1 MKSQVVTAESH
12 GRSTLQSP
20 IANRTRTRSITKN
33 EPSSKGR
40 KPRARS
46 RKLVSPRPSPKKL
59 QSAKPQPAN
68 RRKTPTP
75 QPIVEPVVEE
85 QSSEDD
91 PNDSLQSESTINSSL
106 NSEDLEEENI
116 IANISPETENTNS
129 HTMYT
134 APEHSQV
141 RLFQFKLQKIQF
153 ILASKLHSIIRRTH
167 GIRSILF
174 YQAYSPS

>member
-1 MKSQVVTAESH
+1 MKLQVVTAESH

-33 EPSSKGR
+33 EPSSKATAR

-59 QSAKPQPAN
+59 QSKPQPAS

-106 NSEDLEEENI
+106 NSEDLEEEENI

-141 RLFQFKLQKIQF
+141 RFFQ
-153 ILASKLHSIIRRTH
+153 S
-167 GIRSILF
+167 
-174 YQAYSPS
+174 

>member
-1 MKSQVVTAESH
+1 M
-12 GRSTLQSP
+12 
-20 IANRTRTRSITKN
+20 
-33 EPSSKGR
+33 R
-40 KPRARS
+40 KPRAPR

-59 QSAKPQPAN
+59 QSKPQPAN

-141 RLFQFKLQKIQF
+141 RFKILNCINSIYFSPKTTQYHTTNTWNSIHIILSSIFPLLTRHNVIVKPYWYVKF
-153 ILASKLHSIIRRTH
+153 IFLLWSININDSTVN
-167 GIRSILF
+167 
-174 YQAYSPS
+174 

>member
-1 MKSQVVTAESH
+1 MKLQVVTAESH

-106 NSEDLEEENI
+106 NSEDLEEEDNI

-141 RLFQFKLQKIQF
+141 RFFKFKANLAARISQKFNLF
-153 ILASKLHSIIRRTH
+153 
-167 GIRSILF
+167 
-174 YQAYSPS
+174 